1 MKHIV
6 YNDNDRKGNVVA
18 LPNLR
23 DLQLEELPN
32 LISFCSENNYS
43 TWPDL
48 RKLVLIC
55 CPNLAIEAEL
65 EANVHSFVEVLY
77 FCPLKRKCLVNQCHL
92 GKVMHITIQL
102 ISLPCV
108 QTDNSET

>member
-6 YNDNDRKGNVVA
+6 YNDNDRKGNVMA

-32 LISFCSENNYS
+32 LINYS